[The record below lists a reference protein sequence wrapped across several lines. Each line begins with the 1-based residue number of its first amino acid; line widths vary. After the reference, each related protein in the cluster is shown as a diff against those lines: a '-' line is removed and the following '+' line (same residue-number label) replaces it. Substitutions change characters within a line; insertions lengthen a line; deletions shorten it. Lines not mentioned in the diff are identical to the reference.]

1 MTPGQGPAADQGRT
15 DRTAYLWLF
24 VLLFLGWGVL
34 SPFLPAVLAAQGAS
48 APEIGLLLG
57 LGVVVRLVAMPVAGR
72 LADRWDRPRQLLA
85 ALLVAAGIAAL
96 GYGLAVGFLPLLLV
110 GVLHA
115 MATGPMGPLPDA
127 LAVRSAAA
135 GRLDYGMVRGA
146 GAAAFILANGI
157 AGLVAGAAGSPLV
170 LLGLNAA
177 LCGLAAMAAL
187 RLPAPARVPAA
198 AAVGLAATGGPGA
211 IQGLFAVPE
220 FRRLL
225 LVSGLVQG
233 SHALYLGFGTL
244 RWQAAGIAP
253 EVIGLLWA
261 LSVAAEVLVFLWLGR
276 PMLARLGP
284 GRLCVLAAAAGVL
297 RWGVMAVTDAVPVLL
312 LAQPLH
318 GLTYAAQHLAAMAVL
333 ARVAMPGQ
341 AATAQSLHASLGA
354 GACTAAL
361 LLVSGPLYQAFG
373 SGGFWVM
380 AATSALAIPVA
391 LGLNRPAAAI
401 TGLAAGKA
409 PG

>member
-1 MTPGQGPAADQGRT
+1 MRPDRGASRNT
-15 DRTAYLWLF
+15 DRPAYLGLF

-57 LGVVVRLVAMPVAGR
+57 LGVAVRLVAMPIAGR
-72 LADRWDRPRQLLA
+72 LADRWQAPRQVLAGVLAGA
-85 ALLVAAGIAAL
+85 ALCAL
-96 GYGLAVGFLPLLLV
+96 GYWLAIGFLPLLLV

-115 MATGPMGPLPDA
+115 IATGPMGPLPDA

-135 GRLDYGMVRGA
+135 GRLDYGVVRGA
-146 GAAAFILANGI
+146 GAAAFILANAV
-157 AGLVAGAAGSPLV
+157 AGWAAGAAGSPLV

-177 LCGLAAMAAL
+177 LFGLAAVAAL
-187 RLPAPARVPAA
+187 RLPKPAA
-198 AAVGLAATGGPGA
+198 EGLATSADMGA
-211 IQGLFAVPE
+211 DAGADGSALRAVFAIPE

-253 EVIGLLWA
+253 GTIGLLWA
-261 LSVAAEVLVFLWLGR
+261 LSVAAEVVVFFWLGR
-276 PMLARLGP
+276 PLLARLGP
-284 GRLCVLAAAAGVL
+284 GRLCAVAALAGVV
-297 RWGVMAVTDAVPVLL
+297 RWALMATTDAVPALL

-333 ARVAMPGQ
+333 ARVVSPGQ
-341 AATAQSLHASLGA
+341 AATAQSLHAALGA
-354 GACTAAL
+354 GAWTAGL
-361 LLVSGPLYQAFG
+361 MLVSGPVYAAWG
-373 SGGFWVM
+373 GAGFWLM
-380 AATSALAIPVA
+380 AAASAAAMPLA
-391 LGLNRPAAAI
+391 LGLDRRAAPRALPA
-401 TGLAAGKA
+401 
-409 PG
+409 

>member
-1 MTPGQGPAADQGRT
+1 MTSRWG
-15 DRTAYLWLF
+15 DRSAYLGLF

-34 SPFLPAVLAAQGAS
+34 SPFLPAVLAAQGAT

-72 LADRWDRPRQLLA
+72 LADRWQAPRQVLAGLLA
-85 ALLVAAGIAAL
+85 GAALCAL
-96 GYGLAVGFLPLLLV
+96 GYWLAIGFLPLLLV

-115 MATGPMGPLPDA
+115 VATGPMGPLPDA

-135 GRLDYGMVRGA
+135 GRLDYGVVRGA
-146 GAAAFILANGI
+146 GAAAFILAN
-157 AGLVAGAAGSPLV
+157 AVAGWAAGATGSPLV

-177 LCGLAAMAAL
+177 LFGLAAVAAL
-187 RLPAPARVPAA
+187 RLPRPVAEARPVSVPVAGEA
-198 AAVGLAATGGPGA
+198 GA
-211 IQGLFAVPE
+211 LRALFAVPA

-253 EVIGLLWA
+253 GTIGLLWA
-261 LSVAAEVLVFLWLGR
+261 LSVAAEVVVFFWLGR
-276 PMLARLGP
+276 ALLLRLGP
-284 GRLCVLAAAAGVL
+284 GRLCAVAAAAGVV
-297 RWGVMAVTDAVPVLL
+297 RWGMMAMTDTLPALL

-333 ARVAMPGQ
+333 ARVVSPDQ
-341 AATAQSLHASLGA
+341 AATAQSLHAALGA
-354 GACTAAL
+354 GAWTAGL
-361 LLVSGPLYQAFG
+361 MLVSGPVYGAWG
-373 SGGFWVM
+373 GAGFWLM
-380 AATSALAIPVA
+380 AAVSAAAVPLA
-391 LGLNRPAAAI
+391 LGLGGRPALRPLPA
-401 TGLAAGKA
+401 
-409 PG
+409 